1 MKQVV
6 KYTLALLLFYSG
18 ASWALS
24 EFTVEKIKLQGLSG
38 IAESTVYNYLPVKEG
53 ELLTEQKAS
62 TIIRTLFKQ
71 GFFNDVSLLR
81 DGNTLIV
88 NLVERPSISNIKIEG
103 NEEISEEDL
112 TNALKSINLSVGR
125 IFNRSL
131 LDKVQQEVKRQYFA
145 LGRYGVKITSNVIEQ
160 ERNRVAIEINID
172 EGQVTRIRKIN
183 LIGNNAYPDDELF
196 EVFQSGAHSD
206 WSVFTSDSQYSKQK
220 LFADIELLRSYY
232 MDRGYVKFKIV
243 DTNVSITPDKSDVF
257 ITINV
262 DEGGRYSID
271 KVKLSGEFVVPE
283 EELKKFLRTKSGDTF
298 SRRQISETTKAIT
311 DRLGIDGY
319 AFANVNAHPE
329 INDEDKT
336 VSLTFFLDPGKR
348 VYIRRVAFG
357 GNVKTHD
364 DVLRREMRQLEGGW
378 FSTAKLERSKT
389 RLIRTGFFEDVN
401 IETPLVAGKT
411 DMVDVVINVTE
422 RPSGSVQASV
432 GYGQGSGVIL
442 SGSVNQNNFLG
453 TGKRVGLEVSNN
465 DVNRVYSFSMTD
477 PYYTIDGISR
487 SFRLY
492 FRETDADQAVSIA
505 GYSADEYGGS
515 LSFGFPL
522 SEYRSA
528 RVGFQLDNTV
538 FKLDSSPPTL
548 YKSFEDKYGNNFDTL
563 TLLGSWSYDTR
574 DRIIFPEYGLYTI
587 ISADVTSPGG
597 DLQFFKTSLR
607 QQLYWTIFRKWTLH
621 LDGTIAYAD
630 GYGDTPE
637 VPFYEHYYA
646 GGAQSVRGFR
656 ANSLGPRDEVIG
668 DTIGGNKKAIGV
680 AEILF
685 PNPFDAESKSVR
697 FSAFIDSGWIWGYR
711 EPLDISNSEGIK
723 DAIRDL
729 RAAYGFGFTW
739 MAPIG
744 ALKFSWAWALR
755 SQRGDETERFQ
766 FSIGAPF

>member
-6 KYTLALLLFYSG
+6 NFTLAFLLFYSG

-38 IAESTVYNYLPVKEG
+38 IAESTVYNYLPIKEG
-53 ELLTEQKAS
+53 ELLTEQKS
-62 TIIRTLFKQ
+62 SLIIRTLFKQ

-81 DGNTLIV
+81 EGNTLIV
-88 NLVERPSISNIKIEG
+88 KLVERPSISNIKIKG
-103 NEEISEEDL
+103 NEEISEDDL
-112 TNALKSINLSVGR
+112 TKALKSINLSVGR

-131 LDKVQQEVKRQYFA
+131 LDKVEQEVKRQYFA
-145 LGRYGVKITSNVIEQ
+145 LGRYGVKITSNVIDQ

-172 EGQVTRIRKIN
+172 EGQVTRIRQIN
-183 LIGNNAYPDDELF
+183 IIGNNAYDDQELLD
-196 EVFQSGAHSD
+196 VFQSGAHSD

-220 LFADIELLRSYY
+220 LFADVELLRSFY
-232 MDRGYVKFKIV
+232 MDRGYVKFNIV
-243 DTNVSITPDKSDVF
+243 STNVSITPDKSDVF
-257 ITINV
+257 ITINI
-262 DEGGRYSID
+262 DEGGKYSID
-271 KVKLSGEFVVPE
+271 DVKLSGEFVVPE
-283 EELKKFLRTKSGDTF
+283 EELKKFLQIKSGDVF
-298 SRRQISETTKAIT
+298 SRRQISETTKAIS
-311 DRLGIDGY
+311 DRLGLDGY

-329 INDEDKT
+329 VNDEDKK

-364 DVLRREMRQLEGGW
+364 EVLRREMRQLEGGW
-378 FSTAKLERSKT
+378 FSTSKLERSKT
-389 RLIRTGFFEDVN
+389 RLMRTGFFEDVN

-432 GYGQGSGVIL
+432 GYGQDSGVIL

-465 DVNRVYSFSMTD
+465 DVNTVYSFSMTD

-492 FRETDADQAVSIA
+492 FRKTDADQAVSIA

-515 LSFGFPL
+515 MSFGFPL

-528 RVGFQLDNTV
+528 RIGLQVDNTS
-538 FKLDSSPPTL
+538 FRLDSSPPSL
-548 YKSFEDKYGNNFDTL
+548 YSNFENKYGNSFDTL
-563 TLLGSWSYDTR
+563 TITGSWSYDTR
-574 DRIIFPEYGLYTI
+574 DRIIFPESGIYTI
-587 ISADVTSPGG
+587 VGADVTSPGG
-597 DLQFFKTSLR
+597 DLQFFKLNLR
-607 QQLYWTIFRKWTLH
+607 QQFYWTLFRKWTLH

-656 ANSLGPRDEVIG
+656 ANSLGPRDDAYG
-668 DTIGGNKKAIGV
+668 DTIGGDKKAIGI

-697 FSAFIDSGWIWGYR
+697 FSAFIDSGWIWGYGQ
-711 EPLDISNSEGIK
+711 PLDISNSQGVK
-723 DAIRDL
+723 DALRDL

-744 ALKFSWAWALR
+744 ALKFSWAWPLR
-755 SQRGDETERFQ
+755 HQPGDETERFQ